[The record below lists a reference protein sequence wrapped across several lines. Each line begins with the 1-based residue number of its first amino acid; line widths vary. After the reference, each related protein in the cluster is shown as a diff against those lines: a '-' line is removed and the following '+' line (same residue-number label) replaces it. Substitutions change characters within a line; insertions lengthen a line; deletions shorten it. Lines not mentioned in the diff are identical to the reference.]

1 VRPIGVS
8 FTGAQPIGASPNLTK
23 VQPKGKDLVI
33 LGLVLFTGMPAN
45 RVESYVLERR
55 SIVCIGHSCQPI
67 GLSLT
72 CWREGVDCTGMQPME
87 ACLLLWAWSSRAASR
102 G

>member
-1 VRPIGVS
+1 MRPTEDS

-45 RVESYVLERR
+45 RVKSYVLERR
-55 SIVCIGHSCQPI
+55 SVLYVLATH
-67 GLSLT
+67 
-72 CWREGVDCTGMQPME
+72 
-87 ACLLLWAWSSRAASR
+87 ASQ
-102 G
+102 